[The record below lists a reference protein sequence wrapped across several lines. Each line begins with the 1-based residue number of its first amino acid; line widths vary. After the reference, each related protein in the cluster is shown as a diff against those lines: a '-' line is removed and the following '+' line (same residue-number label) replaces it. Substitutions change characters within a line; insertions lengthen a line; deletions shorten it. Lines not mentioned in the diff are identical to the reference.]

1 MTDQQ
6 PSPPRPDAR
15 PMSLL
20 AESLAGAKY
29 MVATNDDRESSTNG
43 AAEFLR
49 RKRWPEILLK
59 ELVGSAV
66 FCLKP
71 TLILGRGQYQNGEAW
86 GWKII
91 YSSPSVYEMLG
102 RRPVDLE
109 GRDFFDL
116 VLVDDHPQLQSFFNS
131 LLAPPFL
138 NVEPT
143 LLSAEGPDTLGG
155 SQTTFI
161 RMHSAAPGPSRS
173 DSGSRSSSGQRSLP
187 QSSYD
192 TPVGRLLG
200 PVVWE
205 IRAHATGIGEDMGE
219 AGGNAE
225 ILRMAADGTVVSGI
239 GEGDG
244 KHKAIWLMA
253 RQVGEGMNED
263 QKSLE
268 AFLDVKLENE
278 RLLAELQEL
287 EEELGMTVEDSTNN
301 NQSASTPSSRSST
314 DTPPGGDKNKN
325 KAGRPAKTNTKPSAS
340 GHKRQKSGTGGSAGG
355 GEGETMHVCVTCGRT
370 DSPEWRKGPLGPK
383 TLCNACGLRW
393 AKRNSTQIPKKD
405 KQPS

>member
-1 MTDQQ
+1 
-6 PSPPRPDAR
+6 
-15 PMSLL
+15 MSLL

-29 MVATNDDRESSTNG
+29 MLVTNDDRESSTNG

-71 TLILGRGQYQNGEAW
+71 TLSFGSGQYQNGEAW
-86 GWKII
+86 SWKMI

-102 RRPVDLE
+102 RRPADLE
-109 GRDFFDL
+109 GKDFFDL
-116 VLVDDHPQLQSFFNS
+116 VLVDDRPQLQTFFNS
-131 LLAPPFL
+131 LLAPPLL

-143 LLSAEGPDTLGG
+143 LLSPQGPDTLGG
-155 SQTTFI
+155 SQTTYV
-161 RMHSAAPGPSRS
+161 RMLFAAPGSSRS
-173 DSGSRSSSGQRSLP
+173 DSDSGSYTRQRSLS
-187 QSSYD
+187 QSNYG
-192 TPVGRLLG
+192 TPVRPLLG

-205 IRAHATGIGEDMGE
+205 IRAHATGVGEDLNE
-219 AGGNAE
+219 AGRSGETA
-225 ILRMAADGTVVSGI
+225 RMTTDGPVVPGI
-239 GEGDG
+239 REGDD
-244 KHKAIWLMA
+244 KHKAIWIMA
-253 RQVGEGMNED
+253 RQVGEAMNED

-268 AFLDVKLENE
+268 AFMDVKLENE

-287 EEELGMTVEDSTNN
+287 EEELGVRVEDSTNN

-325 KAGRPAKTNTKPSAS
+325 KVGRPAKTNTKPSTS
-340 GHKRQKSGTGGSAGG
+340 GHKRQKSGTGGPIGG
-355 GEGETMHVCVTCGRT
+355 SEGETMYVCVTCGRT

-405 KQPS
+405 KQPP

>member
-1 MTDQQ
+1 
-6 PSPPRPDAR
+6 
-15 PMSLL
+15 MSLL

-29 MVATNDDRESSTNG
+29 MVVTNDDRESSTNG

-71 TLILGRGQYQNGEAW
+71 TLSFGSGQYQNGEAW
-86 GWKII
+86 SWKMI

-109 GRDFFDL
+109 GKDFFDL
-116 VLVDDHPQLQSFFNS
+116 VLVDDRPQLQTFFNS
-131 LLAPPFL
+131 LLAPPLL

-143 LLSAEGPDTLGG
+143 LLSPQGPDTLGG
-155 SQTTFI
+155 SQTTYV
-161 RMHSAAPGPSRS
+161 RMLSAAPGSSRS
-173 DSGSRSSSGQRSLP
+173 DSDSGSCNRQRSLS
-187 QSSYD
+187 QSNYG

-205 IRAHATGIGEDMGE
+205 IRAHATGVGEDLNE
-219 AGGNAE
+219 AGRSGE
-225 ILRMAADGTVVSGI
+225 TSRMTVDGPVVPGI
-239 GEGDG
+239 GEGDD

-253 RQVGEGMNED
+253 RQVGEAMNED

-268 AFLDVKLENE
+268 AFMDVKLENE

-287 EEELGMTVEDSTNN
+287 EEELGVRLEDSTNN

-325 KAGRPAKTNTKPSAS
+325 KVGRPAKTNTKPSTS
-340 GHKRQKSGTGGSAGG
+340 GHKRQKSSTGVPIGGS
-355 GEGETMHVCVTCGRT
+355 EGETMHVCVTCGRT

-405 KQPS
+405 KQPP

>member
-1 MTDQQ
+1 
-6 PSPPRPDAR
+6 
-15 PMSLL
+15 MSLL

-29 MVATNDDRESSTNG
+29 MLVTNDDRESSTNG

-71 TLILGRGQYQNGEAW
+71 TLSFGSGQYQNGEAW
-86 GWKII
+86 SWKMI

-102 RRPVDLE
+102 RRPADLE
-109 GRDFFDL
+109 GKDFFDL
-116 VLVDDHPQLQSFFNS
+116 VLVDDRPQLQTFFNS
-131 LLAPPFL
+131 LLAPPLL

-143 LLSAEGPDTLGG
+143 LLSPQGPVTLGG
-155 SQTTFI
+155 SQTTYV
-161 RMHSAAPGPSRS
+161 RMLFAAPGSSRS
-173 DSGSRSSSGQRSLP
+173 DSDSGSYTRQRSLS
-187 QSSYD
+187 QSNYG
-192 TPVGRLLG
+192 TPVRPLLG

-205 IRAHATGIGEDMGE
+205 IRAHATGVGEDLNE
-219 AGGNAE
+219 AGRSGETA
-225 ILRMAADGTVVSGI
+225 RMTTDGPVVPGI
-239 GEGDG
+239 REGDD
-244 KHKAIWLMA
+244 KHKAIWIMA
-253 RQVGEGMNED
+253 RQVGEAMNED

-268 AFLDVKLENE
+268 AFMDVKLENE

-287 EEELGMTVEDSTNN
+287 EEELGVRVEDSTNN

-325 KAGRPAKTNTKPSAS
+325 KVGRPAKTNTKPSTS
-340 GHKRQKSGTGGSAGG
+340 GHKRQKSSTGGPIGG
-355 GEGETMHVCVTCGRT
+355 SEGETMYVCVTCGRT

-405 KQPS
+405 KQPP

>member
-1 MTDQQ
+1 
-6 PSPPRPDAR
+6 
-15 PMSLL
+15 MSLL

-29 MVATNDDRESSTNG
+29 MVVTNDDRESSTNG

-71 TLILGRGQYQNGEAW
+71 TLSFGSGQYQNGEAW
-86 GWKII
+86 SWKMI

-109 GRDFFDL
+109 GKDFFDL
-116 VLVDDHPQLQSFFNS
+116 VLVDDRPQLQTFFNS
-131 LLAPPFL
+131 LLAPPLL

-143 LLSAEGPDTLGG
+143 LLSPQGPGTLGG
-155 SQTTFI
+155 SLTT
-161 RMHSAAPGPSRS
+161 
-173 DSGSRSSSGQRSLP
+173 QRSLS
-187 QSSYD
+187 QSNYG

-205 IRAHATGIGEDMGE
+205 IRAHATGVGEDLNE
-219 AGGNAE
+219 AGRSGE
-225 ILRMAADGTVVSGI
+225 TSRMTADGPVAPGI
-239 GEGDG
+239 GEGDD

-253 RQVGEGMNED
+253 RQVGEAMNED

-268 AFLDVKLENE
+268 AFMEVKLENE

-287 EEELGMTVEDSTNN
+287 EEELGVRLEDSTSN

-314 DTPPGGDKNKN
+314 DTPSGGDKNKN
-325 KAGRPAKTNTKPSAS
+325 KVGRPAKTNTKPSTS
-340 GHKRQKSGTGGSAGG
+340 GHKRQKSSTGGPIGG
-355 GEGETMHVCVTCGRT
+355 SEGETMHVCVTCGRT

-405 KQPS
+405 KQPP